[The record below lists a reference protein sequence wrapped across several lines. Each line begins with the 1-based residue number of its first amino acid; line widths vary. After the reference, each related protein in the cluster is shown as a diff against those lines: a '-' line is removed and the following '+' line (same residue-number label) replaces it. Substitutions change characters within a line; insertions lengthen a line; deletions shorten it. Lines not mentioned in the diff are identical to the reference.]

1 MRFAKS
7 APCGGGRRG
16 AAGAGPEPW
25 AIITLTKV
33 PPNVEC
39 LARDR
44 LDSDSARSLE
54 RVEGLAHTEQESG
67 SVIGEFG
74 DLAFE
79 ENRVA
84 YIEAMILDRVIPPM
98 DGEPNRLE
106 FAFMKLPRR
115 TMNELIATQR
125 KLYEAF
131 RQDAAIVLETLKRRY
146 IS

>member
-1 MRFAKS
+1 MITI
-7 APCGGGRRG
+7 P
-16 AAGAGPEPW
+16 